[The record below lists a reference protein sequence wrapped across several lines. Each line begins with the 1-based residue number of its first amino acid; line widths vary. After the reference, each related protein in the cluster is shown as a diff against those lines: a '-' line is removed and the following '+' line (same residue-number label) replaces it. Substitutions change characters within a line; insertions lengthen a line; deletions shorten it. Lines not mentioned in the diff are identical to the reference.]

1 MPILTY
7 TDMERFIQIVEDD
20 ADIRFIV
27 EYILEDASYIVETF
41 ENAKS
46 FINRARKENVDL
58 IILDVMLPDGNGI
71 ELSKDLKSHDNTSK
85 IPIIIM
91 SAHANID
98 QVFKEGKADEFIKK
112 PFDLEFLVEK
122 VGDVLKAS
130 HI

>member
-1 MPILTY
+1 MQILAH

-41 ENAKS
+41 ENAKA
-46 FINRARKENVDL
+46 FLTRARRENVDL

-71 ELSKDLKSHDNTSK
+71 ELSKDLKAHTNTSK
-85 IPIIIM
+85 IPVIIM
-91 SAHANID
+91 SAHASLD
-98 QVFKEGKADEFIKK
+98 QVFQEGKADEFIRK

-122 VGDVLKAS
+122 VGDVLKACG
-130 HI
+130 